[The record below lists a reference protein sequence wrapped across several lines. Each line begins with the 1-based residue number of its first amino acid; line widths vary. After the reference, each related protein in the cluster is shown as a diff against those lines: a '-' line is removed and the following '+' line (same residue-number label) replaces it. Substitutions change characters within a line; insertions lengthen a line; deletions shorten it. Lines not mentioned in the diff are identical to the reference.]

1 MTTNDNERSC
11 EVQIASNG
19 KSIAV
24 ANMTREDAV
33 AVYEECVRQY
43 VQHEHWTP
51 IDTHRVPPFLTKLHK
66 GCEIVSIAMIDHSQ
80 QPQPPALAWLTRVPK
95 AVQA

>member
-1 MTTNDNERSC
+1 MNERTC
-11 EVQIASNG
+11 EVQIVSNG

-24 ANMTREDAV
+24 ENMTREDAE
-33 AVYEECVRQY
+33 AVYTECVRQY
-43 VQHEHWTP
+43 VQQEHWMP

-66 GCEIVSIAMIDHSQ
+66 GHELITIAMIDHAQ
-80 QPQPPALAWLTRVPK
+80 QPQPPALAWLARVPK